1 MKKKKKQ
8 YSALSGLGFIW
19 NTMKQYWLAFIFVLV
34 FVAVAT
40 YLQTQ
45 APLWMADGIDDL
57 GKYVIA
63 TLKHVQVDQ
72 AHTNFINSI
81 LKMII
86 GALGI
91 ALSMFLY
98 TFLMSGVAANTGGKF
113 RTVLFDKLQKLS
125 VRFFDESNDGDI
137 LSRFTNDIDNIA
149 NLLNQSFIQIIS
161 SLALII
167 SIAYEM
173 YQKNTTLASM
183 IFVIFAFTLVCVLLV
198 MRQASKYIGVQ
209 QAKLGALNGYID
221 EKIAGQKLIITTGT
235 RKQTFKDFI
244 PFNEDYRVTSR
255 KGQAYSNLLFPMVN
269 GFSMI
274 TVALV
279 IYFGADLVIDQVL
292 TIGLLVAF
300 ITYAQRF
307 FQPVVQIVQQYNNA
321 KLGLTGADRVMSIMD
336 EDEDVVEAKDAVEL
350 GDLKKGIKIDH
361 VDFGYNKKDL
371 VLKNINIKVDKNQ
384 KVALVGPTGSGKT
397 TIMNLLNRFYDVTD
411 GAIYYDD
418 INIKDAKIDSL
429 RQRVGIVLQDS
440 VLFSG
445 TIKDNI
451 AYGKPDAS
459 MDEIIEAAKL
469 ANIHKYIMSLKKQY
483 DTVVDNNTSIFSVGQ
498 KQLISIART
507 IVVNP
512 DLLILDEAT
521 SNVDTVTEA
530 HIQEAMNNVL
540 KARTSFVI
548 AHRLKTIL
556 DSDKIIVLK
565 DGKVIEQGTHEQL
578 LKAKG
583 FYAELYNNQ
592 FVIE

>member
-1 MKKKKKQ
+1 MKKNKQ

-19 NTMKQYWLAFIFVLV
+19 QNMKQYWLAFLFVLIFVGV
-34 FVAVAT
+34 TT

-45 APLWMADGIDDL
+45 SPLWMADGIDDL
-57 GKYVIA
+57 AQYVIA
-63 TLKHVQVDQ
+63 TLKHTGVDQ
-72 AHTNFINSI
+72 AHTNFVNSV
-81 LKMII
+81 LKMVV
-86 GALGI
+86 GGLAM
-91 ALSMFLY
+91 ALSMFMY
-98 TFLMSGVAANTGGKF
+98 TFLMSGVAAKTGGKF
-113 RTVLFDKLQKLS
+113 RTQLFDKLQKLS

-161 SLALII
+161 SLALVV

-173 YQKNTTLASM
+173 YNKNVTLAS
-183 IFVIFAFTLVCVLLV
+183 IIFAIFGITLICILFV
-198 MRQASKYIGVQ
+198 MNRASKYIGVQ

-221 EKIAGQKLIITTGT
+221 EKIAGQKLVITTGT

-244 PFNEDYRVTSR
+244 PFNEDYRVIST

-274 TVALV
+274 SVALV
-279 IYFGADLVIDQVL
+279 IYFGADLVIDKIL
-292 TIGLLVAF
+292 SIGLLVAF

-321 KLGLTGADRVMSIMD
+321 KLGLTGAGRVMSIMD
-336 EDEDVVEAKDAVEL
+336 EEEDVKEAKDAVEL
-350 GDLKKGIKIDH
+350 GDLEKGIKIDKIN
-361 VDFGYNKKDL
+361 FGYDKKNL
-371 VLKNINIKVDKNQ
+371 VLKDVSIEVDKNQ

-397 TIMNLLNRFYDVTD
+397 TIMNLLNRFYDVKS

-418 INIKDAKIDSL
+418 VNIKDAKLDSL
-429 RQRVGIVLQDS
+429 RHRVGIVLQDS
-440 VLFSG
+440 ILFSG
-445 TIKDNI
+445 SIKDNI
-451 AYGKPDAS
+451 AYGKEDAS
-459 MDEIIEAAKL
+459 MEEITKAAKL
-469 ANIHKYIMSLKKQY
+469 ANIHDYIMKLDKQY
-483 DTVVDNNTSIFSVGQ
+483 DTIVDNNSSMFSVGQ

-521 SNVDTVTEA
+521 SNVDTVTES

-540 KARTSFVI
+540 KERTSFVI

-565 DGKVIEQGTHEQL
+565 DGKVIEQGTHEEL

-583 FYAELYNNQ
+583 FYSELYYNQ